1 VVISNSFY
9 LHFTSIF
16 ECKNVAI
23 WNFRFISSRNFQIAT
38 AFHSPL
44 DTWEQ
49 GKTSAFLPSNPAWR
63 PDGTIDGPAPNS
75 LSTLFR
81 GQIGGLAVE
90 AQIIDI
96 SFTLGAPDARK
107 KSRSSLLPLQTLHA

>member
-1 VVISNSFY
+1 MWPFGISV
-9 LHFTSIF
+9 HFNANLSDSYGAPF
-16 ECKNVAI
+16 A
-23 WNFRFISSRNFQIAT
+23 
-38 AFHSPL
+38 L
-44 DTWEQ
+44 YTWEQ

-63 PDGTIDGPAPNS
+63 PDGADGPAPNS

-107 KSRSSLLPLQTLHA
+107 KSRLSLLPLQTLHV